1 LNGFMAA
8 GANGPASATDYITHH
23 LTNLHTGEGFW
34 TIHLDSL
41 FFSVVLGLLF
51 VVSFWFAA
59 RKVTADVPGK
69 WQAFVEIVHEFIDD
83 QVKSTF
89 HGKSDLIAPL
99 AMTIFC
105 WIFLMNFMDLI
116 PVDLLPWAAS
126 SVGINYLKVVPS
138 TDMNITFGLSLS
150 VLLLMI
156 AYSIKFKGVGGYIK
170 ELLTHPFGAALMPV
184 NLLLNIIETI
194 AKPISLSLR
203 LFGNLFAGEVIFLL
217 IALFTLG
224 SIDSWSF
231 VPAAAAHFILAM
243 VWAIFHIL
251 VITLQAFVFMMLTIV
266 YLSMASEVEDH

>member
-1 LNGFMAA
+1 MAA
-8 GANGPASATDYITHH
+8 GANGPASASDYVIHH
-23 LTNLHTGEGFW
+23 LTNLSVGEGFW
-34 TIHLDSL
+34 TFHLDSI
-41 FFSVVLGLLF
+41 FFSVAVGALF
-51 VVSFWFAA
+51 VFSFWAAA
-59 RKVTADVPGK
+59 RKMTADVPGK
-69 WQAFVEIVHEFIDD
+69 WQAFVEIVHDFIDE

-105 WIFLMNFMDLI
+105 WIFLMNFMDLV
-116 PVDLLPWAAS
+116 PVDLLPWLAS
-126 SVGINYLKVVPS
+126 GVGIDYLKVVPS
-138 TDMNITFGLSLS
+138 TDMNITFGLSIS

-170 ELLTHPFGAALMPV
+170 ELLTHPFGPALMPV
-184 NLLLNIIETI
+184 NLLLNLIETI

-224 SIDSWSF
+224 SVDSLGF
-231 VPAAAAHFILAM
+231 VPAAISQFILAM